1 MSVMAPKRKNRKWK
15 LISFLGILIIFFGLL
30 MLRMMNPYS
39 YILSSDAEN
48 QPDQIS
54 MYNIILSDT
63 KFNELISDLLQ
74 SNDVRTINSVA
85 LYCKQN
91 SLCNQVE
98 ALEFKAKELYEIP
111 KDSTWIT
118 EINYSYQR
126 ESRRE
131 MLDLPNNLQYNLSIL
146 KEKCN

>member
-1 MSVMAPKRKNRKWK
+1 
-15 LISFLGILIIFFGLL
+15 
-30 MLRMMNPYS
+30 MNPYS

-54 MYNIILSDT
+54 MYNKILSDT

-111 KDSTWIT
+111 KDSTWII
-118 EINYSYQR
+118 EINYLYQR
-126 ESRRE
+126 ESSRE